1 MFSDFFCY
9 SAQEFQWKSQRINRN
24 YQNYSFFYFFAFF
37 MKIVGIWTVFIADMN
52 SACKNALISIFL
64 LILLIRHNYL
74 QFFHRLFPWIKLIF
88 SKIWK
93 FLILLYLSSFPSK
106 KHVSLFF
113 WYSAQEF
120 LWKSQRINRNYQNY
134 SFFYFFAFF
143 MKIVGIWT
151 VFIADMNTACKNTLI
166 SIFL

>member
-1 MFSDFFCY
+1 
-9 SAQEFQWKSQRINRN
+9 
-24 YQNYSFFYFFAFF
+24 

-52 SACKNALISIFL
+52 SACKNVLISIFL

-113 WYSAQEF
+113 WYYAQEF
-120 LWKSQRINRNYQNY
+120 LWKSQKINRNYQNY
-134 SFFYFFAFF
+134 SFFCFFFLFFFFCIFHENRRIFNCFHCRYEFF
-143 MKIVGIWT
+143 MQKYPNKHIFVEY
-151 VFIADMNTACKNTLI
+151 ADKA
-166 SIFL
+166 